1 MNFLLNRRITIC
13 MLFIALSLLGY
24 VSYKQLPVELLPN
37 AELPVLFIQVSSQQD
52 MDPSYVESEVIIPL
66 EGAVSTIGGVDK
78 LQSYIDRRQSNIQ
91 IDFKKNV
98 NFKMTALKLQEKVNE
113 VAASFPSGF
122 TVQVQKVDIAQMNN
136 NFMVLQ
142 VRGSGGTDRV
152 RNLVED
158 NILSDLENIDGVA
171 SVKDK

>member
-1 MNFLLNRRITIC
+1 
-13 MLFIALSLLGY
+13 
-24 VSYKQLPVELLPN
+24 
-37 AELPVLFIQVSSQQD
+37 
-52 MDPSYVESEVIIPL
+52 
-66 EGAVSTIGGVDK
+66 
-78 LQSYIDRRQSNIQ
+78 
-91 IDFKKNV
+91 
-98 NFKMTALKLQEKVNE
+98 MTALKLQEKVNE

-171 SVKDK
+171 SVNIYGGTAKSD

>member
-1 MNFLLNRRITIC
+1 M
-13 MLFIALSLLGY
+13 
-24 VSYKQLPVELLPN
+24 
-37 AELPVLFIQVSSQQD
+37 
-52 MDPSYVESEVIIPL
+52 
-66 EGAVSTIGGVDK
+66 
-78 LQSYIDRRQSNIQ
+78 
-91 IDFKKNV
+91 
-98 NFKMTALKLQEKVNE
+98 NE

-171 SVKDK
+171 SVNIYGGRQKRLRYVSIRRCAKR